1 MSEKDVSIEKVT
13 QKKTVIETEV
23 AFSNGY
29 MAAIFRKPKT
39 ENPHAIGTPNADAW
53 KKGHESGQG
62 VVTFHTTSLHTRP
75 STSWL
80 LHN

>member
-29 MAAIFRKPKT
+29 MAAIFRKPEKA
-39 ENPHAIGTPNADAW
+39 NPFTIGTPNADAW

>member
-1 MSEKDVSIEKVT
+1 MSIDTKKKVVS
-13 QKKTVIETEV
+13 TEE

-29 MAAIFRKPKT
+29 MAAIFRKPIT
-39 ENPHAIGTPNADAW
+39 TNPHDKGTPNADAW